1 MDGLQ
6 FTLRESIMPA
16 PADKTNSPFWQLPV
30 STLLKQLSAGPEG
43 LSGAEAALRLIR
55 FGPNLIHGERKKALV
70 LQFLAKFKNPLVII
84 LLTASALS
92 AFTGDATS
100 FFIIG
105 TIVLISVTLDFVQEY
120 RAGKAADRL
129 RQSVAVRGQ
138 VLRDG
143 KLLEIPLA
151 EMVPGD
157 VTLLAAGDLV
167 PCDGRVLEA
176 KDFFVNQ
183 SLLTGEAFPV
193 EKSPGELPEQAE
205 ILAAGNSVLLG
216 TSVVS
221 GTAKVLM
228 CRTGQHTELGEIA
241 DTLLAKAPPTAFEEG
256 THRFGLLIM
265 RMTVLLV
272 LFVLLVNAYFHRPW
286 LESFLFAVALAVG
299 LTPELLPMVVSV
311 TLSRGALRMASHKVI
326 VKRLASIHNLGSMD
340 IFCTDKTGTL
350 TEARIRL
357 ERHLNPLGKES
368 ERVLELAYLNSF
380 FETGLKSP
388 LDDAILE
395 HTEITAGGWKK
406 IDEVQFDFERRRISV
421 LLDNGASRLLVVKGA
436 PEDILRLSVRYEA
449 DGEAQLLPLDEEA
462 RLGINGQFEALSREG
477 FRVLG
482 IASRQVGMD
491 HPHAVVDDE
500 SELVFA
506 GFAAFL
512 DPPKVSAKAA
522 LAGLAA
528 DRVEVKIITGDN
540 ELVTQH
546 IFAQL
551 GLPVTGVLTGAE
563 IQELDDAALAARAE
577 QANLFCRVAP
587 AQKNRVIL
595 ALKRRGHVVGYLGD
609 GINDAPSLHS
619 ADVGI
624 SVDGAVDVAKAAAD
638 MILLEQDLGVL
649 HAGVLEGRRTFGNIM
664 KYIMMGTSSNF
675 GNMFSMA
682 GASLFLPFLPMLPVQ
697 ILLNNLLYD
706 VSELPIPLDRVDD
719 DYLSRPRHWDMNF
732 IRNFMLVI
740 GPVSSIFDFLT
751 FYVMV
756 KLFHSGEALFHTG
769 WFIESMATQVLVI
782 FIIRT
787 RKNPFKSRP
796 TPWLIACSLT
806 VVTVA
811 ALLPFTPAG
820 RDLGFVAPPALF
832 FLILILMLLAYLLA
846 VEGMKRWFFRR
857 FAAE

>member
-1 MDGLQ
+1 
-6 FTLRESIMPA
+6 MPA
-16 PADKTNSPFWQLPV
+16 PAFKAGSPFWQLPV
-30 STLLKQLSAGPEG
+30 SALLGQVAASPAG
-43 LSGAEAALRLIR
+43 LSSAEAAARLAQ
-55 FGPNLIHGERKKALV
+55 FGPNLIHGERKKSLV
-70 LQFLAKFKNPLVII
+70 LQFLAKFRNPLVII

-92 AFTGDATS
+92 AFTGDAAS

-105 TIVLISVTLDFVQEY
+105 TIVIISTTLDFLQEY
-120 RAGKAADRL
+120 RAGQAAEGL
-129 RQSVAVRGQ
+129 RQSVAVRAH

-143 KLLEIPLA
+143 NPLEIPIAQL
-151 EMVPGD
+151 VPGD
-157 VTLLAAGDLV
+157 VALLTAGDLI

-183 SLLTGEAFPV
+183 ALLTGEPFPV
-193 EKSPGELPEQAE
+193 EKAPDDLPEETE
-205 ILAAGNSVLLG
+205 ILSARNTVLLG
-216 TSVVS
+216 TSVIS
-221 GTAKVLM
+221 GTARVLM
-228 CRTGQHTELGEIA
+228 CRTGQNTELGEIA
-241 DTLLAKAPPTAFEEG
+241 DTLLAKAPPTDFELG
-256 THRFGLLIM
+256 TYRFGILIM

-272 LFVLLVNAYFHRPW
+272 LFVILANAFFHRPL

-311 TLSRGALRMASHKVI
+311 TLSRGALRMAANKVI
-326 VKRLASIHNLGSMD
+326 VKRLASIQNLGSMD
-340 IFCTDKTGTL
+340 VFCTDKTGTL
-350 TEARIRL
+350 TEARIHL
-357 ERHLNPLGKES
+357 ERHLDCLGRES
-368 ERVLELAYLNSF
+368 QRVLELAYFNSF

-395 HTEITAGGWKK
+395 HREIDVSGWRK

-421 LLDNGASRLLVVKGA
+421 LLDNGSMRLLVVKGA
-436 PEDILRLSVRYEA
+436 PEDILRLSVSYEL
-449 DGEAQLLPLDEEA
+449 DQMSGSRPLDDVA
-462 RLGINGQFEALSREG
+462 RVSINAQFEALSKEG

-482 IASRQVGMD
+482 IASRQVGKD
-491 HPHAVVDDE
+491 QPHCAVSDE
-500 SELVFA
+500 AGLVFV

-512 DPPKVSAKAA
+512 DPPKESAKAA

-528 DRVEVKIITGDN
+528 DRVAVKIITGDN

-546 IFAQL
+546 IFVQL
-551 GLPVTGVLTGAE
+551 GVPVTGVLTGAE
-563 IQELDDAALAARAE
+563 IQQMDDLALAARVE
-577 QANLFCRVAP
+577 QVNLFCRVAP
-587 AQKNRVIL
+587 AQKNRIIL

-624 SVDGAVDVAKAAAD
+624 SVDSAVDVAKEAAD
-638 MILLEQDLGVL
+638 MILLEHDLGVL

-706 VSELPIPLDRVDD
+706 VSELPIPLDRVDEE
-719 DYLSRPRHWDMNF
+719 YVSHPRHWDMKF
-732 IRNFMLVI
+732 IRNFMLII
-740 GPVSSIFDFLT
+740 GPVSSVFDFLT
-751 FYVMV
+751 FYIMLTV
-756 KLFHSGEALFHTG
+756 FHAGEKLFHTG

-796 TPWLIACSLT
+796 NVWLVACSLT
-806 VVTVA
+806 VVVVA
-811 ALLPFTPAG
+811 AVLPFTPASEF
-820 RDLGFVAPPALF
+820 LGFVAPPAF
-832 FLILILMLLAYLLA
+832 FFVILTAILIFYLFA
-846 VEGMKRWFFRR
+846 VEGMKQWFFRR